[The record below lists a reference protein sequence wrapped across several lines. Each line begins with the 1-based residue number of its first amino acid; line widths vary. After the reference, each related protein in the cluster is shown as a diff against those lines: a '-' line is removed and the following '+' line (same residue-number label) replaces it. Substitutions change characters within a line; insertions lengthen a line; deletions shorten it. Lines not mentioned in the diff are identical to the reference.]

1 VQSFKLS
8 NLSHIL
14 AVSGAQISY
23 IILGITYLINKSRL
37 SKRKTNI
44 FIIFAIVLFMAVTG
58 FTASVVRASI
68 MGIVVL
74 GGKIFY
80 RKSDIWTS
88 IAFSLLII
96 LVQNP
101 LTINNIGLQ
110 LSYLGTI
117 GIILFYKRIENILL
131 NVAPTKTN
139 KVMQLLVQRS
149 SSYTICTNLFNSNN
163 GI

>member
-23 IILGITYLINKSRL
+23 IILGITYLVDKSRL

-44 FIIFAIVLFMAVTG
+44 FVIFAIVLFMAVTG

-96 LVQNP
+96 LAQNP
-101 LTINNIGLQ
+101 MTINDIGLQ

-117 GIILFYKRIENILL
+117 GIILFYKHIEHILL
-131 NVAPTKTN
+131 NVVTKTN

-149 SSYTICTNLFNSNN
+149 SSYIICTNLFNSNN